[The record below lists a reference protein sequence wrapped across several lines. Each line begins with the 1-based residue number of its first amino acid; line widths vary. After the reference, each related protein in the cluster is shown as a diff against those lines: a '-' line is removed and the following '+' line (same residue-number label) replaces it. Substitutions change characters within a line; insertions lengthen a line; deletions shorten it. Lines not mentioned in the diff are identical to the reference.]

1 MATPEDGEEPSAQLQ
16 TTLSTVL
23 EAIRGIQRSN
33 QTTTVAM
40 EKAFD
45 EKLERQRKDLS
56 EKQERACDKLSQ
68 RFKEKKY
75 QFKWKGNELQHAF
88 NKEVKE
94 VIDEVLPLL
103 DSPDTAE
110 RAKI

>member
-1 MATPEDGEEPSAQLQ
+1 MAAPEEGEGSGAQLQ

-33 QTTTVAM
+33 QTTAAAM

-45 EKLERQRKDLS
+45 EKLEGLRKDLS

-68 RFKEKKY
+68 RFKEK
-75 QFKWKGNELQHAF
+75 
-88 NKEVKE
+88 
-94 VIDEVLPLL
+94 
-103 DSPDTAE
+103 
-110 RAKI
+110 